1 MAKKEKSKRRI
12 RKDMLE
18 YLEDTYDPTQL
29 DFVGRIKPKKELA
42 RIYALVAAIIV
53 YAIGF
58 SASYYGWKI
67 NNVSYELFVKITWV
81 LMLPASVFGI
91 VVWLL
96 KLNRLEN
103 VVRHEFFVLIRQI
116 EADKGMLWRFKPL
129 MSTFDPNNLEAKKV
143 MAQSEAGQSTE
154 IDPEDYTNTVN
165 ALFSELKAENGV
177 SIPAETAAEVTE
189 NMNSQR

>member
-18 YLEDTYDPTQL
+18 YLEDTYDLAQL
-29 DFVGRIKPKKELA
+29 DFASRIKPKKELA

-53 YAIGF
+53 YTIGF
-58 SASYYGWKI
+58 SASYYGWKF

-96 KLNRLEN
+96 SLNRLEN
-103 VVRHEFFVLIRQI
+103 TVRHDFFVLIKQI
-116 EADKGMLWRFKPL
+116 EADKGMIWRFKPL
-129 MSTFDPNNLEAKKV
+129 MSMFDPNNLEAKKV

-154 IDPEDYTNTVN
+154 SDPERLY
-165 ALFSELKAENGV
+165 
-177 SIPAETAAEVTE
+177 
-189 NMNSQR
+189 